1 HIKLGDAGAAGSEI
15 LAVGVPAAKRDRHH
29 PRSGFNQTPGHQEMV
44 HAARWTVRL
53 VAHVA
58 DAISLAK
65 PRIFLGEI
73 ECFEYP
79 ARRKDLECSPGKA
92 VHSVHRLVAV
102 ERAAETVE
110 LAQEGSSAEQAVG
123 QYDLFV
129 EGQAARIVTEAVAAN
144 SALAF
149 GPKWR

>member
-1 HIKLGDAGAAGSEI
+1 GVLVDLGSAAEFTPDNNRNVLIEATEMEVFNQRRKSHIKLGDASAAGSEI

-29 PRSGFNQTPGHQEMV
+29 PRPGFNQAPGHQEMV

-58 DAISLAK
+58 NAVALAK

-79 ARRKDLECSPGKA
+79 ARRQDLECSLGKA

-102 ERAAETVE
+102 ERAAE
-110 LAQEGSSAEQAVG
+110 AV
-123 QYDLFV
+123 
-129 EGQAARIVTEAVAAN
+129 
-144 SALAF
+144 
-149 GPKWR
+149 